1 MKISKKRLQ
10 EIVLEEMK
18 ALQEVGPRSPRSY
31 GQGDPRMDDLYAAQQ
46 EEEPVKHDKQA
57 AIAGAKKLR
66 AQGTGAV
73 TATSAMTPLEG
84 SIESRLQA
92 VHAELVEKGEINAAT
107 VVKQHIDR
115 ALRAAQGGK

>member
-18 ALQEVGPRSPRSY
+18 GLQEVSPRSPRSY
-31 GQGDPRMDDLYAAQQ
+31 GQGDPRMDDHFAAQQ
-46 EEEPVKHDKQA
+46 AAPVKHDKQSA
-57 AIAGAKKLR
+57 VAGAKARR
-66 AQGTGAV
+66 AQGSGAV
-73 TATSAMTPLEG
+73 AATAGMTPLEG

-92 VHAELVEKGEINAAT
+92 LHTELVEKGEVNAAT

-115 ALRAAQGGK
+115 ALSAAKGEQ